1 MDYQGR
7 SEQFLWYGPNSKM
20 APLKFLFELWGRNC
34 APHIFFS
41 DFGAEMAPS
50 SLNMRPFSGGG
61 GCKRWY
67 FCQICA
73 PETTPLRA
81 AAPQA
86 PPLLRPCG
94 LCIKLLFFFNDI
106 VVYQSQSRKIGSRN
120 CCHSK
125 GL

>member
-34 APHIFFS
+34 APHIFFRTL
-41 DFGAEMAPS
+41 EQKW
-50 SLNMRPFSGGG
+50 RPRPLICALFQGG

-81 AAPQA
+81 VAPQA
-86 PPLLRPCG
+86 PPLATALVSFTEGNIESYLPIANC
-94 LCIKLLFFFNDI
+94 
-106 VVYQSQSRKIGSRN
+106 VYN
-120 CCHSK
+120 VNF
-125 GL
+125 